1 MVDLADHTA
10 WVSHGDAVGGDVFC
24 YDTSGADYGAVAY
37 GDAGKDDDSAA
48 NPAAAADFYGKGVGA
63 AEIFTTFGIP
73 VQSESVGEFHR
84 VGGCVYLYI

>member
-24 YDTSGADYGAVAY
+24 YDTSGADHGAVAY

-48 NPAAAADFYGKGVGA
+48 DPAAATDLYGKGVGA
-63 AEIFTTFGIP
+63 TEIFTAFWIP
-73 VQSESVGEFHR
+73 VWGKPVGEFHR
-84 VGGCVYLYI
+84 MGGCVYLYI